1 MARVL
6 LVAAV
11 AAVFFT
17 VYSVVDCAVTAPERA
32 RGISKP
38 LWIIVIL
45 LLPVIGGVLWL
56 IIGKDRASGNQARPR
71 ATPDDDPDFVRR
83 LGDEA
88 AREERIRQLEEE
100 LAELDDDSKDA

>member
-11 AAVFFT
+11 AAAFFT
-17 VYSVVDCAVTAPERA
+17 VYTVVDCAITASERA

-38 LWIIVIL
+38 LWILVIL
-45 LLPVIGGVLWL
+45 LLPVIGGILWL
-56 IIGKDRASGNQARPR
+56 MVGKDRQAGHPARP
-71 ATPDDDPDFVRR
+71 AGAPDDDPGFLRR
-83 LGDEA
+83 LRDDA
-88 AREERIRQLEEE
+88 ARQERIRQLEQD

>member
-1 MARVL
+1 MARAL

-17 VYSVVDCAVTAPERA
+17 VYTVVDCAITDPQRV

-38 LWIIVIL
+38 LWIVVIIV
-45 LLPVIGGVLWL
+45 LPVIGGVLWL
-56 IIGKDRASGNQARPR
+56 LIGKDRAAGYTQRRRPL
-71 ATPDDDPDFVRR
+71 PDDDPEFLRR
-83 LGDEA
+83 LGDDS
-88 AREERIRQLEEE
+88 ARQERIRRLEEE